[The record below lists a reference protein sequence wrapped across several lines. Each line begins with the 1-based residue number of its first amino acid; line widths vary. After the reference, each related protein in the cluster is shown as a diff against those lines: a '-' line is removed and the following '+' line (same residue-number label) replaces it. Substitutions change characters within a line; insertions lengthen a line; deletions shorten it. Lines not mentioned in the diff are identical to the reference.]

1 MSMIVS
7 ASDARARARVYR
19 KPQPGLA
26 QNSDKFSLKCDKCN
40 YYPRNMTELRKHIA
54 AAHSEVSGKKMYNVS
69 QEGSMRPNM

>member
-1 MSMIVS
+1 MSMFVS

-19 KPQPGLA
+19 KSQPGLA

-54 AAHSEVSGKKMYNVS
+54 DAHSEVSGRKVHNVC
-69 QEGSMRPNM
+69 QGDQ